1 MRVTKEVAD
10 VLNGTFAY
18 AAKECYEYITPE
30 LLLYMIAG
38 CRTFREAFENCGG
51 EIEQLKDNLKGYL
64 NDNIEQIE
72 EVIQP
77 LMTEGFETVMFQA
90 QETAENSGK
99 GVIELTHL
107 VNGFFS
113 LEESYAV
120 YYMEVQGV
128 CKIELLQELT
138 MIYEEL
144 ASEAKARVQK
154 KREDRKTRIES
165 GVFDEIPEA
174 SEKTESGERQERWKS
189 YVTCLNENLEGVNP
203 LIGREEELERTMQ
216 ILCRKEKNNPLHLGE
231 PGVGK
236 TAIVYGL
243 AKRLNEGAVPEPLKG
258 AKIFALEMGSRT
270 RFFPYFS
277 LIEGFHHLIAR
288 KTFASDLRFPGASF
302 GSRGRTHPR

>member
-120 YYMEVQGV
+120 
-128 CKIELLQELT
+128 
-138 MIYEEL
+138 
-144 ASEAKARVQK
+144 
-154 KREDRKTRIES
+154 
-165 GVFDEIPEA
+165 
-174 SEKTESGERQERWKS
+174 
-189 YVTCLNENLEGVNP
+189 
-203 LIGREEELERTMQ
+203 
-216 ILCRKEKNNPLHLGE
+216 
-231 PGVGK
+231 
-236 TAIVYGL
+236 
-243 AKRLNEGAVPEPLKG
+243 
-258 AKIFALEMGSRT
+258 
-270 RFFPYFS
+270 
-277 LIEGFHHLIAR
+277 
-288 KTFASDLRFPGASF
+288 
-302 GSRGRTHPR
+302 

>member
-144 ASEAKARVQK
+144 ASEAKDRVQK

-189 YVTCLNENLEGVNP
+189 YC
-203 LIGREEELERTMQ
+203 
-216 ILCRKEKNNPLHLGE
+216 
-231 PGVGK
+231 
-236 TAIVYGL
+236 
-243 AKRLNEGAVPEPLKG
+243 
-258 AKIFALEMGSRT
+258 
-270 RFFPYFS
+270 
-277 LIEGFHHLIAR
+277 
-288 KTFASDLRFPGASF
+288 
-302 GSRGRTHPR
+302 